1 MIQKQPT
8 TKTHD
13 KASSAASDGHED
25 PRHWNVAD
33 REEQV
38 QRAVAGD
45 PEASEFVLRYRES
58 FPEADERVGNPAHQA
73 LESII
78 RLIAGTDQARAQ
90 SIRDECERYR
100 QELLSDEPHR
110 LERMAVATVLVAWVY
125 VHYLFQGSPGRTSMS
140 PTNLLKS
147 QREAQR
153 CLDGALRSLELVRNK
168 LSPAANKKPI
178 ETPVPKSSTGQSDPK
193 PTAENESGRKK
204 VKLKIRRSK

>member
-13 KASSAASDGHED
+13 EASSAAPEGREH
-25 PRHWNVAD
+25 PRHWDAAD
-33 REEQV
+33 REEHV

-45 PEASEFVLRYRES
+45 AAATEFVLRHRES

-78 RLIAGTDQARAQ
+78 RLIAGTDHARAQ

-100 QELLSDEPHR
+100 RELLSDEPHR
-110 LERMAVATVLVAWVY
+110 LEYMAVDTVLVSWVY
-125 VHYLFQGSPGRTSMS
+125 VHYLFQGSPGRPSMS
-140 PTNLLKS
+140 PTNMLKS

-153 CLDGALRSLELVRNK
+153 CLDGALRSLELVRSK
-168 LSPAANKKPI
+168 LTPAAKGKLVK
-178 ETPVPKSSTGQSDPK
+178 TPAPNDKADLK
-193 PTAENESGRKK
+193 PTAEKESGPKK
-204 VKLKIRRSK
+204 VKLKIRRPK